1 VLLIESAAN
10 SISVNVTFRGKSCQ
24 KILFFGLVLIA
35 TAMIGCGSTEIA
47 QTEPS
52 APAVESPRSEEDIAT
67 ETLRKM
73 LEAATQGDW
82 DAYVE
87 FYGEQ
92 HKFSSP
98 ADRDGLVKRFEEKW
112 AEKVVEGLNRA
123 VEFPVQIDG
132 DKAEFRDGDDT
143 VFILYRSEDGDWT
156 FHL

>member
-1 VLLIESAAN
+1 MSKNI
-10 SISVNVTFRGKSCQ
+10 I
-24 KILFFGLVLIA
+24 FGLVLFA

-47 QTEPS
+47 QTEPD
-52 APAVESPRSEEDIAT
+52 APAVELPRTDKDMAT
-67 ETLRKM
+67 ETLGKM

-92 HKFSSP
+92 HKFGSP
-98 ADRDGLVKRFEEKW
+98 ADRDALVKRFEEKW
-112 AEKVVEGLNRA
+112 GEKVVEGLTLA

-143 VFILYRSEDGDWT
+143 VFILYRSEDGKWT